1 MSKYTPN
8 FHDPRV
14 VNRIRHAYGFAVGA
28 ISSKPQNWSSRYID
42 KYFGQQQN
50 KLSKWLRKRLL
61 IITNSHYSMDSGL
74 TKEYVLNLK
83 GVDYIRNILRGVVI
97 DDIHISQLYDNTLQ
111 QHNNEL
117 FDNEIIYKFVEKE
130 YGNEL
135 ANKQFTYS
143 DKSNRYWHPL
153 QNIKSNHR
161 RRIFA
166 EYDLC
171 YQYDIVASAPN
182 LIHQH
187 SQQITYICDN
197 EGKYVQGPM
206 DLYLFALRRY
216 LNDRHHV
223 RNELANNLQV
233 DIKTAKVI
241 INALFCGAR
250 IGHGSEFAISRLL
263 NNDLSRI
270 EYLKQDQYINELK
283 DNIKTCW
290 DYIKPT
296 MTRIGITDK
305 NNKHRLL
312 PISSKQKWI
321 RYFDLE
327 RKVINQVIKYL
338 DLTNNKY
345 FLEHD
350 GWSCTDLV
358 NTNEL
363 SDFVFA
369 NTNFRL
375 EFEQKITLPNWKYK
389 QNLLDLIHITT

>member
-1 MSKYTPN
+1 MYTPN
-8 FHDPRV
+8 FNDPRV
-14 VNRIRHAYGFAVGA
+14 MMRIRHAYGFAVGA
-28 ISSKPQNWSSRYID
+28 LSHKPQNWSTRYID

-50 KLSKWLRKRLL
+50 DLSKWLRQKLL
-61 IITNSHYSMDSGL
+61 IVTNNRYSMDSGL
-74 TKEYVLNLK
+74 TKEYVLNVQ
-83 GVDYIRNILRGVVI
+83 GTDYIRNILRGVVI
-97 DDIHISQLYDNTLQ
+97 DDTYISQLYDNTLQ
-111 QHNNEL
+111 QYNNKI
-117 FDNEIIYKFVEKE
+117 FDNLIVYKFVQKE
-130 YGNEL
+130 YGDEL
-135 ANKQFTYS
+135 ANKQFSYK

-153 QNIKSNHR
+153 QNIKSGHR

-166 EYDLC
+166 EYNLC

-187 SQQITYICDN
+187 SQQIPYICDN
-197 EGKYVQGPM
+197 DGKYLQGPM

-216 LNDRHHV
+216 LSDRHNV

-250 IGHGSEFAISRLL
+250 IGHGSEFAISKLL
-263 NNDLSRI
+263 NHDLSKI

-296 MTRIGITDK
+296 MMRIGITDK

-327 RKVINQVIKYL
+327 RQVMNQVIKYL

-369 NTNFRL
+369 NTNFCL

-389 QNLLDLIHITT
+389 QNLLDLIN

>member
-1 MSKYTPN
+1 MYTPN
-8 FHDPRV
+8 FNDPRV
-14 VNRIRHAYGFAVGA
+14 MNRIRHAYGFAVGA
-28 ISSKPQNWSSRYID
+28 LSQKPQNWSTRYID
-42 KYFGQQQN
+42 KYFGHQGN
-50 KLSKWLRKRLL
+50 NLSKWLRQKLL
-61 IITNSHYSMDSGL
+61 IVTNNHYSMDSGL
-74 TKEYVLNLK
+74 TKEYVLNVQ
-83 GVDYIRNILRGVVI
+83 GTDYIRNILRGVVQ
-97 DDIHISQLYDNTLQ
+97 DDFVSSFEGSGLIEQ
-111 QHNNEL
+111 QNNR
-117 FDNEIIYKFVEKE
+117 FDNEIVHKFLCKE
-130 YGNEL
+130 FGHEL
-135 ANKQFTYS
+135 ATKQFSYT

-153 QNIKSNHR
+153 QNIRNQQRVKF
-161 RRIFA
+161 FA
-166 EYDLC
+166 QYNFN

-187 SQQITYICDN
+187 SQQIPYICDN
-197 EGKYVQGPM
+197 LGKYLQGPM
-206 DLYLFALRRY
+206 DLYLFALCRY
-216 LNDRHHV
+216 LNDRHSV

-241 INALFCGAR
+241 INSLFSGAR
-250 IGHGSEFAISRLL
+250 IGHGDDYAISRLL
-263 NNDLSRI
+263 NNDLSKI

-327 RKVINQVIKYL
+327 RQVMNQVIKYL
-338 DLTNNKY
+338 NLTNNNY

-350 GWSCTDLV
+350 GWSCTDIID
-358 NTNEL
+358 TNEL
-363 SDFVFA
+363 SNFVFA
-369 NTNFRL
+369 NTNFRT

-389 QNLLDLIHITT
+389 QNLLDLIN

>member
-1 MSKYTPN
+1 MYTPN
-8 FHDPRV
+8 FNDPRV
-14 VNRIRHAYGFAVGA
+14 KNRIRHAYGFAVGA
-28 ISSKPQNWSSRYID
+28 LSQKPQNWSTRYID

-50 KLSKWLRKRLL
+50 DLGKWLRHKLL
-61 IITNSHYSMDSGL
+61 IVTNNRYSMDSGL
-74 TKEYVLNLK
+74 TKEYVLNVQ
-83 GVDYIRNILRGVVI
+83 GVECIRNILRGVVT
-97 DDIHISQLYDNTLQ
+97 DDTHVSQLYDNTLE

-117 FDNEIIYKFVEKE
+117 FDNEIVYKFVQKE

-135 ANKQFTYS
+135 ANKQFTYV

-153 QNIKSNHR
+153 QNIRSGHR

-166 EYDLC
+166 EYNLC

-182 LIHQH
+182 LIYQH
-187 SQQITYICDN
+187 SQQIPYICNND
-197 EGKYVQGPM
+197 GKYLQGPM
-206 DLYLFALRRY
+206 DLYLFALCSY
-216 LNDRHHV
+216 LNDRHSV
-223 RNELANNLQV
+223 RNKLANNLQV

-250 IGHGSEFAISRLL
+250 IGHGIDYAISKLL
-263 NNDLSRI
+263 NHDLCKI

-327 RKVINQVIKYL
+327 RQVMNQVIKYL
-338 DLTNNKY
+338 DLTNNNY

-350 GWSCTDLV
+350 GWSCTDII

-389 QNLLDLIHITT
+389 QNLLDLIN